1 MLPNFNCVH
10 SNDSF
15 PSSLSHFLYQG
26 SRPSL
31 GWSLLLSTM
40 SASGSLQKVVVEL
53 SGGCELLFGK
63 QSKLVLSS
71 LVPTG
76 STLSDLVRILKASY
90 LRERPEQF
98 LDPSGESLRPG
109 ILVLVND
116 VDAEVVNGF
125 DYVIEDGDTIEFVST
140 LHGG

>member
-1 MLPNFNCVH
+1 
-10 SNDSF
+10 
-15 PSSLSHFLYQG
+15 
-26 SRPSL
+26 
-31 GWSLLLSTM
+31 M